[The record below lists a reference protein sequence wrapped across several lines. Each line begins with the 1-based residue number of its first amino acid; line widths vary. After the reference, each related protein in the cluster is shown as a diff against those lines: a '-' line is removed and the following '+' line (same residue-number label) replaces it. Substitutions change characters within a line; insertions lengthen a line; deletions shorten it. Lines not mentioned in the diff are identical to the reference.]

1 MSTRSNL
8 ILFGGAV
15 LAYVYLHARNIL
27 NRLAYKIGDVQVM
40 SISREEIKLN
50 LNLLINNPT
59 SIRAQ
64 VGKFVA
70 NVYINNQQVGVVD
83 YPVNRYIVP
92 GVNNI
97 TVGITLNH
105 NSVGNILWQQ
115 IQSGNIYNMSFDVD
129 GTLSIDNRPIRL
141 SAHFIMQDFWK

>member
-1 MSTRSNL
+1 MSTKSNM

-15 LAYVYLHARNIL
+15 LAFIYLHARNIL
-27 NRLAYKIGDVQVM
+27 NRLAYKIGGVQVV
-40 SISREEIKLN
+40 SITREEIKLN

-83 YPVNRYIVP
+83 YPVNRYIIP

-105 NSVGNILWQQ
+105 NSVGSILWQQ
-115 IQSGNIYNMSFDVD
+115 LQSGNIYNMSMDIA
-129 GTLSIDNRPIRL
+129 GTISIDDRPLKL
-141 SAHFIMQDFWK
+141 SAHFIMQDFW

>member
-1 MSTRSNL
+1 MSTRSNM

-15 LAYVYLHARNIL
+15 LAYLYLHARNIL
-27 NRLAYKIGDVQVM
+27 NRLAYKIGGVQVV

-83 YPVNRYIVP
+83 YPVNRYIIP

-115 IQSGNIYNMSFDVD
+115 LQSGNIYNMSMDVA
-129 GTLSIDNRPIRL
+129 GTISIDDRPLKL
-141 SAHFIMQDFWK
+141 SAHFIMQDFW